1 MANRS
6 GLNETGLR
14 GRGSEIRQ
22 MPTRKRGEI
31 LLRFWRYLGRNR
43 LLLAL
48 AVFLC
53 LGSSTLSLVGPRLAG
68 EAINAIAAGAGRIN
82 FDLVLN
88 RVVTMAVTHT
98 LSARHVLWAVPVMIH
113 LPAGGLANE
122 KGRI

>member
-53 LGSSTLSLVGPRLAG
+53 LGSSTVVCCSPSLS
-68 EAINAIAAGAGRIN
+68 
-82 FDLVLN
+82 
-88 RVVTMAVTHT
+88 
-98 LSARHVLWAVPVMIH
+98 
-113 LPAGGLANE
+113 
-122 KGRI
+122 

>member
-1 MANRS
+1 
-6 GLNETGLR
+6 
-14 GRGSEIRQ
+14 

-68 EAINAIAAGAGRIN
+68 KPSMQSQPEQAGLIS
-82 FDLVLN
+82 
-88 RVVTMAVTHT
+88 T
-98 LSARHVLWAVPVMIH
+98 WC
-113 LPAGGLANE
+113 
-122 KGRI
+122 